1 MVEPVARLRIEL
13 QGIEPKVWRS
23 VDVPLSSTL
32 RALHD
37 VIQVAFGWM
46 DSHLFAF
53 EVADRIYAEPM
64 FDDDA
69 FGQRVYKAAAIRLK
83 SLIERRV
90 ERFVYV
96 YDFGD
101 DWRHE
106 IAIESVR
113 DGEPDVD
120 YPAFVGGERRGPPE
134 DVGGVVGF
142 MEFLEAVLD
151 PLHEEHRDTVTWYGK
166 PFDPHDIDEPGIRLV
181 LSSLAAR
188 RRGPLKSH
196 RGNAR
201 TRSTRWTEER
211 S

>member
-1 MVEPVARLRIEL
+1 MIEPVARLRIEL
-13 QGIEPKVWRS
+13 QEIEPKVWRS

-32 RALHD
+32 LALHD
-37 VIQVAFGWM
+37 VIQVAFGWTN
-46 DSHLFAF
+46 SHLFAF
-53 EVADRIYAEPM
+53 EVADRIYAEPV
-64 FDDDA
+64 FDDDV
-69 FGQRVYKAAAIRLK
+69 FGQRVYKAAGIRMK
-83 SLIERRV
+83 SLVERQV

-106 IAIESVR
+106 ISIESVR
-113 DGEPDVD
+113 DGEAHVD
-120 YPAFVGGERRGPPE
+120 YPAFVGGERRCPPE
-134 DVGGVVGF
+134 DVGGVGGF

-151 PLHEEHRDTVTWYGK
+151 PLHEEHGETVTWYGK
-166 PFDPHDIDEPGIRLV
+166 PFDPHDIDESHIRLV

-196 RGNAR
+196 RGKAR
-201 TRSTRWTEER
+201 TRRRRWTDER